1 MPKSRASI
9 FEQDEDLDLSAFQ
22 PKPAVDPIAPSAEEV
37 RAVSEKANFRSREAR
52 AQSGAVRAPGE
63 LAANPQLRQQ
73 RRYRTG
79 RNVQLN
85 IKVTAQTCADFNQ
98 ITEENGWVGGE
109 TLERALAALRRV
121 QGMG

>member
-37 RAVSEKANFRSREAR
+37 RAVSEKASFRSREAGT
-52 AQSGAVRAPGE
+52 QSGACRAPGE

-85 IKVTAQTCADFNQ
+85 IKVTSQTYADFNE

-109 TLERALAALRRV
+109 TLQRALAALRRE
-121 QGMG
+121 QGRR